1 MEYNLA
7 AKRMTPNI
15 LTILEDRY
23 LMKNKEGKII
33 ETPDQMYLRVANHI
47 ANGKEELVYM
57 YYRMMANGEF
67 HPNSPT
73 LVNAG
78 ANKGCLSACFVRSP
92 EDDMV
97 DIMNVVSDVV
107 LIEKSGGGASKRSQN
122 DFF

>member
-78 ANKGCLSACFVRSP
+78 AN
-92 EDDMV
+92 
-97 DIMNVVSDVV
+97 
-107 LIEKSGGGASKRSQN
+107 
-122 DFF
+122 